1 MTTPSRTGEPRATTA
16 PTLSATDVRAYL
28 TRHPEFF
35 ADHPDLLANLRL
47 PHANGGQTTV
57 SLVERQMEVL
67 REQRRE
73 VEARL
78 QELIA
83 IGHGNDALADKMHR
97 LACRLVRAR
106 GVRARLDAMES
117 SLREDFAAP
126 DFVLVLTRA
135 SGALE
140 DIDARHLRIV
150 SAETPDF
157 RSFESL
163 ILSGKPRCGQ
173 VRDTQRDF
181 LFPASGSAIGSVAL
195 VPLSILHA
203 AAVLAIGSP
212 NAHHFNPTMGTEY
225 LARIGDLIATA
236 LDGADDL

>member
-1 MTTPSRTGEPRATTA
+1 MTTHSRAGDHRPNS
-16 PTLSATDVRAYL
+16 SAVSEADIRAYL
-28 TRHPEFF
+28 ARHPEFF
-35 ADHPDLLANLRL
+35 AEHPDLLANLRL
-47 PHANGGQTTV
+47 PHAAGGNATV

-73 VEARL
+73 GEARL

-83 IGHGNDALADKMHR
+83 IGHGNDALSEKMHR

-106 GVRARLDAMES
+106 GIRARLDAMES
-117 SLREDFAAP
+117 SLREDFSAP

-135 SGALE
+135 TSALAGVE
-140 DIDARHLRIV
+140 ARHLRIV
-150 SAETPDF
+150 SAETSDF

-163 ILSGKPRCGQ
+163 ILSGKPRCGH
-173 VRDTQRDF
+173 VRDSQRDF

-195 VPLSILHA
+195 VPLSIQHA

>member
-1 MTTPSRTGEPRATTA
+1 MTTPSRASDNRPNS
-16 PTLSATDVRAYL
+16 SAVSEADIRAYL
-28 TRHPEFF
+28 ARHPDFF
-35 ADHPDLLANLRL
+35 AAHPDLLANLRL
-47 PHANGGQTTV
+47 PHGAGGNATV

-73 VEARL
+73 GEARL

-83 IGHGNDALADKMHR
+83 IGHGNDALAEKMHR

-106 GVRARLDAMES
+106 GIRARLDAMES
-117 SLREDFAAP
+117 SLREDFSAP

-135 SGALE
+135 TSALAGVE
-140 DIDARHLRIV
+140 ARHLRII
-150 SAETPDF
+150 SAETSDF

-163 ILSGKPRCGQ
+163 ILSGKPRCGH
-173 VRDTQRDF
+173 VRDSQRDF
-181 LFPASGSAIGSVAL
+181 LFPTSGSAIGSVAL
-195 VPLSILHA
+195 VPLTIQHA

>member
-1 MTTPSRTGEPRATTA
+1 MTTHSRAGDHRPNS
-16 PTLSATDVRAYL
+16 SAVSEADIRAYL
-28 TRHPEFF
+28 ARHPEFF
-35 ADHPDLLANLRL
+35 AEHPDLLANLRL
-47 PHANGGQTTV
+47 PHAAGGNATV

-73 VEARL
+73 GEARL

-83 IGHGNDALADKMHR
+83 IGHGNDALSEKMHR

-106 GVRARLDAMES
+106 GIRARLDAMES
-117 SLREDFAAP
+117 SLREDFSAP

-135 SGALE
+135 TSALAGVE
-140 DIDARHLRIV
+140 ARHLRIV
-150 SAETPDF
+150 SAETSDF

-163 ILSGKPRCGQ
+163 ILSGKPRCGH
-173 VRDTQRDF
+173 VRDSQRDF

-195 VPLSILHA
+195 VPLTIQHA

>member
-1 MTTPSRTGEPRATTA
+1 MTNPSLAGDNRPS
-16 PTLSATDVRAYL
+16 PSAISEADIRAYL
-28 TRHPEFF
+28 GRHPEFF
-35 ADHPDLLANLRL
+35 AEHPDLLANLRL
-47 PHANGGQTTV
+47 PHAAGGNATV

-73 VEARL
+73 IEARL
-78 QELIA
+78 HELIA
-83 IGHGNDALADKMHR
+83 IGHGNDALSEKMHR

-106 GVRARLDAMES
+106 GIRARLDAMES
-117 SLREDFAAP
+117 SLREDFSAP

-135 SGALE
+135 SSALTDVE
-140 DIDARHLRIV
+140 ARHLRIV

-163 ILSGKPRCGQ
+163 ILSGKPRCGHI
-173 VRDTQRDF
+173 RDSQRDF
-181 LFPASGSAIGSVAL
+181 LFPTSGSAIGSVAL
-195 VPLSILHA
+195 VPLTIQHA